1 MAYDWQRRW
10 IPIDIGSSDGTDET
24 ARARAAKAIWELR
37 NTPDGVLFDEIRHVP
52 CLILLG
58 EPGMGKSRFVE
69 REEQRLSSYLKNSA
83 DESILQK
90 LDGSGSLDE
99 VWRRLFG
106 TDKYRNWKTGVHRL
120 ALFVD
125 SVDQAGISAE
135 HVVTAIANEFADADV
150 SRLQLRLVC
159 RDHDWSQTLADML
172 GHVWRGYDD
181 TVGNVRVY
189 QLAPLGL
196 EDIGLAAAAN
206 RSGIKDPEQFL
217 KEIEDADALPLATV
231 PITLEM
237 LLKETGYLT
246 SSRVELYE
254 HGLKRLLRGSEATS
268 DLTYSE
274 LERRFEIASRIAA
287 TMMLSR
293 KHSIK
298 VELDDVPDTS
308 SALAVSDLVSEVANE
323 NDEGLIR
330 ATLDTALF
338 HGTSERTWAHQSFAE
353 YLAAHCLSD
362 KRITVEEILA
372 KTLAPDEKFAS
383 DLRDTLRWLIEMRT
397 DVLGEVIKRQPML
410 VLTTDLSHLND
421 GEFRKLFEA
430 ILSLEDPYVYSH
442 ETWNL
447 RNFRAGHASAKSVLI
462 PYLADTSRSQYLR
475 LFVLRLVECLDI
487 REIDDVLVRLAL
499 DKTEDQ
505 VLRQLAAR
513 RLGDVGS
520 VEAKLRLK
528 PYIFGRVDDPE
539 DDLKGYAL
547 HALWPDHLTAD
558 ELFNALSPPKK
569 ENYWGSYKAFLVADS
584 IIDKLRAVDLP
595 VALKW
600 VAAQPRQHEA
610 PYSLRDL
617 PGKIMRKAWENI
629 HVPSVMD
636 AFAQTAVIR
645 MSRFDGIFNEPPYSY
660 SNSQALDEI
669 HQDFKAKTSKRRK
682 LVLKCLEFMP
692 LKDVRSFRLIHRW
705 PPFVVAGDLDW
716 LLGLL
721 DSEADEVLR
730 DQLAQLVAGLFPN
743 LVAQGNTISERY
755 RDIDKVYK
763 ASARHPGL
771 KKRTKQFFYVELD
784 DPSAVSARKHHR
796 TMKEIE
802 ENRKRQLAEVR
813 PMAQLRYAL
822 DRVEAGDVLHL
833 QSVIYALSHCPDG
846 RSDSWNYYKPDLTD
860 FPLWNSCD
868 KETQESI
875 VKAALSFVVDLDV
888 IAPDSDENWYETS
901 SVSSIELS
909 GYLAIFLLR
918 KANPSALDEVSANW
932 WKRWSKVVVWYPNAL
947 SPDDGRSDYHRKT
960 RALQKDIL
968 QTLYQYAPSVTLN
981 NFRNLIVADDKRSSI
996 VGQTLEKLDYLWN
1009 PAFETMLLEFLRASS
1024 LSPQGQRSILDF
1036 LLAKDSAEALR
1047 VAEAG
1052 IKSGY
1057 SNQNEK
1063 DVLVEFAASLMTSK
1077 SEFNWT
1083 VVWELIQ
1090 NDDDIGRVIVENV
1103 AEEDWHAEKFV
1114 SKLSAPELVDLFI
1127 WLEER
1132 YATSEDPQVDGV
1144 HEVYRS

>member
-1 MAYDWQRRW
+1 M
-10 IPIDIGSSDGTDET
+10 
-24 ARARAAKAIWELR
+24 
-37 NTPDGVLFDEIRHVP
+37 
-52 CLILLG
+52 
-58 EPGMGKSRFVE
+58 
-69 REEQRLSSYLKNSA
+69 
-83 DESILQK
+83 
-90 LDGSGSLDE
+90 
-99 VWRRLFG
+99 
-106 TDKYRNWKTGVHRL
+106 
-120 ALFVD
+120 
-125 SVDQAGISAE
+125 
-135 HVVTAIANEFADADV
+135 
-150 SRLQLRLVC
+150 
-159 RDHDWSQTLADML
+159 
-172 GHVWRGYDD
+172 
-181 TVGNVRVY
+181 
-189 QLAPLGL
+189 
-196 EDIGLAAAAN
+196 
-206 RSGIKDPEQFL
+206 
-217 KEIEDADALPLATV
+217 
-231 PITLEM
+231 
-237 LLKETGYLT
+237 
-246 SSRVELYE
+246 
-254 HGLKRLLRGSEATS
+254 
-268 DLTYSE
+268 
-274 LERRFEIASRIAA
+274 
-287 TMMLSR
+287 
-293 KHSIK
+293 
-298 VELDDVPDTS
+298 
-308 SALAVSDLVSEVANE
+308 
-323 NDEGLIR
+323 
-330 ATLDTALF
+330 
-338 HGTSERTWAHQSFAE
+338 
-353 YLAAHCLSD
+353 
-362 KRITVEEILA
+362 
-372 KTLAPDEKFAS
+372 
-383 DLRDTLRWLIEMRT
+383 RDTLRWLIEMRT
-397 DVLGEVIKRQPML
+397 DVLGEVVKRQPML
-410 VLTTDLSHLND
+410 VLTTVLSHLND
-421 GEFRKLFEA
+421 KEFKKLFTA

-447 RNFRAGHASAKSVLI
+447 RNFRAGHTSAKSVML
-462 PYLADTSRSQYLR
+462 PYLADTSLSVYLR
-475 LFVLRLVECLDI
+475 RFVLDLVKCLDI

-499 DKTEDQ
+499 DKQEDQ
-505 VLRQLAAR
+505 VLRHLAAR
-513 RLGDVGS
+513 RLADIGS
-520 VEAKLRLK
+520 ADAKLRLK

-547 HALWPDHLTAD
+547 KALWPDHLTAD
-558 ELFNALSPPKK
+558 ELFNALTSPKR
-569 ENYWGSYKAFLVADS
+569 ENYWGSYKSFLVSGS
-584 IIDKLRAVDLP
+584 ILNKLRAVDLP
-595 VALKW
+595 IALKW
-600 VAAQPRQHEA
+600 VAAQPSQHEA
-610 PYSLRDL
+610 PFSLRDL
-617 PGKIMRKAWENI
+617 PGKIMRKAWVNI
-629 HVPSVMD
+629 D
-636 AFAQTAVIR
+636 APGVLEVFAETAVAM
-645 MSRFDGIFNEPPYSY
+645 MSRFDGIFNEPPHSY
-660 SNSQALDEI
+660 PHNQALDDIE
-669 HQDFKAKTSKRRK
+669 QDFLHKVKQRRE
-682 LVLKCLEFMP
+682 LVLKCLQYMSLMDLRPF
-692 LKDVRSFRLIHRW
+692 SLILCW

-755 RDIDKVYK
+755 RDSDKVYK

-1127 WLEER
+1127 WVEER
-1132 YATSEDPQVDGV
+1132 YPTSEDPQIDGV
-1144 HEVYRS
+1144 HTATVREQIGNWRKSMISELQKKDSREALDGVRRILRQCPQLEWLQFVRVGLEKAVEGSDWKATSPREVVQLVPLTLERGFSKPRQWLRENPAEVAAAGVIITAISLFFAVIGSQFNNSRSQTQNSAGFDDSRDSALTETSVYPSGVADNIATMTPDNVSNAAEIMETDVSYQEVVVSPHIAASKPENLRLSVTEGISQHLVSPASPLAAAEN